1 MALAWDPLMSS
12 SRQQIITALATRL
25 AGDQNVLVR
34 LALVENKQLPPTLFD
49 TLAKDADE
57 MIRWELASNL
67 DTPDAVLTRLATDPQ
82 RPV

>member
-1 MALAWDPLMSS
+1 
-12 SRQQIITALATRL
+12 
-25 AGDQNVLVR
+25 
-34 LALVENKQLPPTLFD
+34 ENKQLPPTLFD

-67 DTPDAVLTRLATDPQ
+67 DTPGAVLTRLATDPQ